1 MKVEKNVSIKE
12 NITIYDL
19 ANVIE
24 TIVPLIIRKEN
35 GEIKYRPYYRE
46 LAYDIAIIK
55 YLVHGIVIEKDDDAD
70 TIETLMA
77 TNKEVSNIVINF
89 IQYNNDFQFIVKNVD
104 DIVEQKKQEYSA
116 PDFTDI
122 KELLKKSITQ
132 EQTLNDL
139 NIKLAKKQN
148 TLLSQQIRANEYQ
161 EKMMEHMTP
170 EEMTELNKKFLSG
183 EFDYE
188 KIADIAVKHYLDSDI
203 HKDKQKELIES
214 QQEKIHDLSKY
225 KAMHDARNVLATP
238 IIGK

>member
-1 MKVEKNVSIKE
+1 MNIIGEVKIKE
-12 NITIYDL
+12 NISIYDL

-24 TIVPLIIRKEN
+24 TVVSFIIRKEN
-35 GEIKYRPYYRE
+35 GKIKYRPYYKD
-46 LAYDIAIIK
+46 LGLNIAIIQ
-55 YLVHGIVIEKDDDAD
+55 YLIDGIKFEKDDDTD
-70 TIETLMA
+70 DILSYINEHYEL
-77 TNKEVSNIVINF
+77 SNIINGF
-89 IQYNNDFQFIVKNVD
+89 IHDNNYRFIMDNVD

-170 EEMTELNKKFLSG
+170 EEMTDLNKKFLSG
-183 EFDYE
+183 EFDFE